1 MPIEVD
7 PEMAINDSD
16 TKRESFWGSTGIA
29 TQVRHELP
37 SSIAANSM
45 NMSVARSADDG
56 NTAAPQS

>member
-16 TKRESFWGSTGIA
+16 TERESFWGSTGVA

-37 SSIAANSM
+37 LSISANSM
-45 NMSVARSADDG
+45 NISVARSAYDG
-56 NTAAPQS
+56 NTDSP